1 MSNFDVCMRKEDA
14 SSLHTLLQ
22 DSDEPTNV
30 LETFDLKFSSKGA
43 RIDLR
48 LRINGGRLEV
58 VVVKKNER
66 KVAVFDVL
74 CLHR

>member
-1 MSNFDVCMRKEDA
+1 VRKEDA
-14 SSLHTLLQ
+14 SSLRTLLQ

-48 LRINGGRLEV
+48 LRIKGGRLEV

>member
-1 MSNFDVCMRKEDA
+1 VRKEDA
-14 SSLHTLLQ
+14 SSLRTLLQ

-48 LRINGGRLEV
+48 LRINSGRLEV

-66 KVAVFDVL
+66 KVTVFDVL